1 MTKRQLQHT
10 HTTSM
15 DPKGMPVSGARFEWV
30 GLHHAVP
37 RTAHRATAALDP
49 YCQNDVAA
57 TFAANIMLQ
66 RARLVS
72 SEPLVVN
79 VSSNGAFLG
88 EVSRDR
94 CACSRLAVP
103 AYRLLDSKSSGR
115 TIPTLRPTSS
125 TKSRGLQH
133 CGTDTLQSHSV
144 HARLPRSQL
153 RPQKKPYV
161 NVPPL
166 HLHTGNAGH

>member
-57 TFAANIMLQ
+57 TFVANIMLQ

-94 CACSRLAVP
+94 CACSRLAVDRASWTRNHP
-103 AYRLLDSKSSGR
+103 VGQYQR
-115 TIPTLRPTSS
+115 
-125 TKSRGLQH
+125 
-133 CGTDTLQSHSV
+133 CGQ
-144 HARLPRSQL
+144 R
-153 RPQKKPYV
+153 
-161 NVPPL
+161 VPPNHAVCNTVAQTPSSRTRFTRDCRDL
-166 HLHTGNAGH
+166 NFDPKRSHM